1 PELGAQM
8 IEHISLSDVREWVAA
23 HHERPDGLGY
33 PLGLHAGQIPLEAR
47 IVAVADA
54 YEAMTSDRPY
64 RDSIG
69 YEAAMAELRHCA
81 GTQFDERVVQAFLAA
96 LAREALRA
104 GASAAAGA

>member
-1 PELGAQM
+1 M

-33 PLGLHAGQIPLEAR
+33 PLGLYAGAIPLEAR

-69 YEAAMAELRHCA
+69 YDAAFAELRHGA
-81 GTQFDERVVQAFLAA
+81 GTQFDVSVVKALIAA
-96 LAREALRA
+96 LAREARQP
-104 GASAAAGA
+104 GTGAAAGA

>member
-1 PELGAQM
+1 M

-33 PLGLHAGQIPLEAR
+33 PLGLLAGQISLEAY

-64 RDSIG
+64 RNSIG
-69 YEAAMAELRHCA
+69 YEAALAELRRHA
-81 GTQFDERVVQAFLAA
+81 GTQFDGRVVQAFIVA
-96 LAREALRA
+96 LSRESMPA
-104 GASAAAGA
+104 GTGVASA

>member
-1 PELGAQM
+1 
-8 IEHISLSDVREWVAA
+8 VAA

-33 PLGLHAGQIPLEAR
+33 PLGLQAGQIPLEAR

-69 YEAAMAELRHCA
+69 YEAALAELRHCA
-81 GTQFDERVVQAFLAA
+81 GTQFDGRVVQAFIAALSRETMRAGTGLAA
-96 LAREALRA
+96 
-104 GASAAAGA
+104 SI

>member
-1 PELGAQM
+1 M
-8 IEHISLSDVREWVAA
+8 IEHVSLSDVREWVAA

-54 YEAMTSDRPY
+54 YEAMTSDRSY

-69 YEAAMAELRHCA
+69 YEAALAELRHCS
-81 GTQFDERVVQAFLAA
+81 GTQFDGRVVQAFIAVLSREVIPAGTGVAA
-96 LAREALRA
+96 
-104 GASAAAGA
+104 SV

>member
-1 PELGAQM
+1 M
-8 IEHISLSDVREWVAA
+8 IEHISLSDVREWVAM

-33 PLGLHAGQIPLEAR
+33 PLGLSAGSIALEAR

-69 YEAAMAELRHCA
+69 YDAALAELRHGA
-81 GTQFDERVVQAFLAA
+81 GTQFDALVVEAFIAA
-96 LAREALRA
+96 LARDAKRA
-104 GASAAAGA
+104 GESFAASV

>member
-1 PELGAQM
+1 M
-8 IEHISLSDVREWVAA
+8 IEHISLSDVREWVVA

-54 YEAMTSDRPY
+54 FEAMTSDRPY

-69 YEAAMAELRHCA
+69 YEGALAELRHGA
-81 GTQFDERVVQAFLAA
+81 GTQFDARVVQAFIDAVSREIVRSDTDVAA
-96 LAREALRA
+96 
-104 GASAAAGA
+104 SV